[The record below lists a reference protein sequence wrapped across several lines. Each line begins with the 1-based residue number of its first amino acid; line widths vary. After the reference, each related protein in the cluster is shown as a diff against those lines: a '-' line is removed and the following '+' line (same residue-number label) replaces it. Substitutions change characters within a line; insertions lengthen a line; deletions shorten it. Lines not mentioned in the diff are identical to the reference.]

1 MLKGKN
7 PPEDITDKERLKESN
22 TLMPEIYRMV
32 KINKVK
38 IKYIILILI
47 DCLSVSLVLKFIKF
61 VRDFFK
67 LLSKISISKII
78 EIKKYKPPNHC
89 VVERHSIK
97 LSFKCLRFS
106 KIVNPVDVKPETASK

>member
-1 MLKGKN
+1 MTVEKAEAAMEAG
-7 PPEDITDKERLKESN
+7 
-22 TLMPEIYRMV
+22 
-32 KINKVK
+32 
-38 IKYIILILI
+38 
-47 DCLSVSLVLKFIKF
+47 LSVLKFSLDALNDEEIKKI
-61 VRDFFK
+61 RGKRADFDN
-67 LLSKISISKII
+67 SINKIHKII